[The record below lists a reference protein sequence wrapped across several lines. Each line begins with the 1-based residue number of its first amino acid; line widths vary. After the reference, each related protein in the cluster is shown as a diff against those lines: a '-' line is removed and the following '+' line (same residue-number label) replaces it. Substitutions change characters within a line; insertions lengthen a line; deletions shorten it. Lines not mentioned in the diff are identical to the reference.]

1 MTLLSFSADRHGEAV
16 LTIWIAAVGVLV
28 TGLIGCLA
36 GLFTPWILLLAGA
49 AGGGTV
55 FAALWYPPRYAA
67 ALRGS
72 FDGTAV
78 RAEKGVFWKREVY
91 IPTTALRTVETGA
104 TPLQRRLHSRT
115 VVLRFAGGAVLLSLL
130 PEEEAERLSR
140 ALEIASAGGA
150 KNGES
155 VPETL
160 PSEES

>member
-1 MTLLSFSADRHGEAV
+1 MTLLSFSADKHGEAV
-16 LTIWIAAVGVLV
+16 LTVWIAAVGVLV

-36 GLFTPWILLLAGA
+36 GLFTPWILRWPGRRA
-49 AGGGTV
+49 AGRFSPRSGTRP
-55 FAALWYPPRYAA
+55 ATPPRCAA
-67 ALRGS
+67 ALTERRCGRTKGCSGS
-72 FDGTAV
+72 G
-78 RAEKGVFWKREVY
+78 EVY
-91 IPTTALRTVETGA
+91 IPATALRTVETGA

-160 PSEES
+160 PAEES